1 MKQYNVDTRA
11 NKLMV
16 AVIFIRGVCYVSLSN
31 NLQRSSMDAKFAEQ
45 FVERVYAAVH
55 AADEDHVYVEF
66 IRLLNDFGEKEKTDD
81 SVPKV

>member
-1 MKQYNVDTRA
+1 
-11 NKLMV
+11 
-16 AVIFIRGVCYVSLSN
+16 
-31 NLQRSSMDAKFAEQ
+31 MDAKFAEQ

-81 SVPKV
+81 SVPQV